1 MVRSEILRL
10 VPAVLMLSVVYVS
23 GCGTLGALNFP
34 DLNDLLGSNSQVRDE
49 EAHRQNYQRD
59 RDPAERNWLLANRI
73 QNGMAV
79 SEVSRVLGED
89 GQRVHNDGW
98 IKKGAGHYQS
108 GDKAWK
114 WAADR
119 NSQSLIL
126 VFREGLLVNFDPS
139 EYRTRPD
146 RDGF

>member
-1 MVRSEILRL
+1 MVRSEILRF
-10 VPAVLMLSVVYVS
+10 VPATLLLSLVGVS
-23 GCGTLGALNFP
+23 GCGALSALKFP
-34 DLNDLLGSNSQVRDE
+34 DLNDLLGSSSQVRDE
-49 EAHRQNYQRD
+49 EGHRQKYQLD

-79 SEVSRVLGED
+79 SEVSRVIGED
-89 GQRVHNDGW
+89 GQRVHNDGRV
-98 IKKGAGHYQS
+98 KKGGGHYQS

-139 EYRTRPD
+139 EYQSRPD
-146 RDGF
+146 PNGF